1 MSNMLRKI
9 KRHSIPNLIMH
20 LKVECPK
27 CKNTKLIPRETFQ
40 KMSEEEYQEG
50 KIFLCEKCNTKMN
63 PVSVEVDY

>member
-1 MSNMLRKI
+1 MLRKI
-9 KRHSIPNLIMH
+9 KRNSLPDLRMS

-27 CKNTKLIPRETFQ
+27 CRNIKLIPREVFQ

-50 KIFLCEKCNTKMN
+50 KIFLCGKCNTKMN

>member
-1 MSNMLRKI
+1 MMS
-9 KRHSIPNLIMH
+9 

-40 KMSEEEYQEG
+40 KMTEEEFNKG
-50 KIFLCEKCNTKMN
+50 KIFLCKKCKIKMN